1 MSQVLVADFAPA
13 MPADTPAPPAKVLFV
28 DLDGTLVATD
38 LLWESLLLAVKNRPL
53 DVCKIPGWVMQGRA
67 HLKRRLAERA
77 PLDAGALP
85 LREEVLEFLQE
96 KRAAGW
102 KLVLA
107 TASDRILA
115 DQIAD
120 ELALFDDRLC
130 TDGTNNLKGRAKLA
144 AIEAYCRRH
153 GMTEF
158 AYIADARA
166 DLPIWEQAE
175 EVYAVAPSRSLLR
188 VLARLGK
195 PTEVVGKRPPR
206 LSPALKALRPHHWVK
221 NLLLAV
227 PLVLAHDLTS
237 LNKVVGLLLAFVAFC
252 ACASSVYVL
261 NDLLDLEADRHHPL
275 KRHRPFASGAL
286 PLAWGPCLA
295 AGLLVLAFG
304 ISLAA
309 LPAAFTG
316 LLALYLVLNGLYSGW
331 FKRKVMLDVLMLA
344 GLYALRV
351 LAGGLA
357 ADVLVPNQ
365 AKPPTVGRKIS

>member
-1 MSQVLVADFAPA
+1 MSQVLVADFAPT
-13 MPADTPAPPAKVLFV
+13 MPADAPAPPAKVLFV

-85 LREEVLEFLQE
+85 LREEVLEFLQAQ
-96 KRAAGW
+96 RAAGW

-120 ELALFDDRLC
+120 ELGLFEDRLS

-158 AYIADARA
+158 GYIADARA

-175 EVYAVAPSRSLLR
+175 EVYAVA
-188 VLARLGK
+188 
-195 PTEVVGKRPPR
+195 
-206 LSPALKALRPHHWVK
+206 
-221 NLLLAV
+221 
-227 PLVLAHDLTS
+227 
-237 LNKVVGLLLAFVAFC
+237 
-252 ACASSVYVL
+252 
-261 NDLLDLEADRHHPL
+261 
-275 KRHRPFASGAL
+275 
-286 PLAWGPCLA
+286 
-295 AGLLVLAFG
+295 
-304 ISLAA
+304 
-309 LPAAFTG
+309 
-316 LLALYLVLNGLYSGW
+316 
-331 FKRKVMLDVLMLA
+331 
-344 GLYALRV
+344 
-351 LAGGLA
+351 
-357 ADVLVPNQ
+357 
-365 AKPPTVGRKIS
+365 